1 MPLPAVRV
9 TVGDAQITFSDEA
22 EVVVGCGPGAGVAV
36 HDDRVLPEHS
46 VLQRHPGAWVLVDRS
61 GGLLFLDGFP
71 IPMLP
76 IAEPVEVRLADAED
90 GPRLALEP
98 ATLDGAVGTRIP
110 AEATRIGV
118 ARGTLLP
125 PPGRPRARSHLGDDL
140 DRARRRQRRRRRR
153 PPRLAPPRR
162 AAPAGRRRPRARRPR
177 LIIAQTGFTAVAV
190 DGLAFPR
197 SYVLVVPA
205 YGEVGPEV
213 RELVERLRDHI
224 RIWLR

>member
-36 HDDRVLPEHS
+36 HDDRVLPEHA

-76 IAEPVEVRLADAED
+76 IAEPVEVRLADAQD

-125 PPGRPRARSHLGDDL
+125 PRVDRAPAPTSATISIGRADDNDVVVDDL
-140 DRARRRQRRRRRR
+140 LVSRHHAELR
-153 PPRLAPPRR
+153 PLA
-162 AAPAGRRRPRARRPR
+162 AG
-177 LIIAQTGFTAVAV
+177 GH
-190 DGLAFPR
+190 
-197 SYVLVVPA
+197 
-205 YGEVGPEV
+205 
-213 RELVERLRDHI
+213 ELVDLD
-224 RIWLR
+224 